1 MANYLQEVKVTYGDF
16 TFPVPSPYVSK
27 TFSNEFIGGDVW
39 ATRVQI
45 SLVGQIALLP
55 KRESEAE
62 LSGNNYLS
70 LKEKRNKVLK
80 AFAGALKKNFQDFK
94 VEGHGTLFE
103 LKNCTVES
111 VKFDQ
116 TNYVGLI
123 SYTIDLAGYKNDK
136 DFYTANYGVSAPTDS
151 WDYSEDSSG
160 IASVTHNISA
170 TGYNTSLDKTDGF
183 LKAKAFVTARKGT
196 SQKVSPIIIQNAHPG
211 QSLIL
216 NSVNETIDRLGGV
229 YSMAENYSFA
239 TNQSTESKQEESPL
253 GGMNIQAAS
262 TLLTYTLSIDE
273 DHGSGAVTVNLS
285 GSIAGSKES
294 TVLWGDVMSDFRSK
308 DFYALANLAYRRHIK
323 GSIGSRSG
331 NDDRNTDLHKGPV
344 SFSITPRKEAKTI
357 GFQISFDDNEL
368 FAKAKIKRE
377 QSYFDYDIS
386 LSHDNITDIIEVSC
400 QGEIRTRGSL
410 KKKNRDNKI
419 LLDEEILKNNSAR
432 IQKEAELMYWKMF
445 PNRTQYKLSPR
456 PGSITVSQ
464 NIFEGTIQ
472 YSATFS
478 DKDFPENSKL
488 RELGYSVSIVPS
500 IQQYATVPSCL
511 ENGHYL
517 IYDLN
522 LASKREQISIDTNG
536 VADDRSTES
545 FSLARAEVD
554 NVNDHL
560 KDVFL
565 DGGVKRLESQ
575 NKIENIDQSAITL
588 NKAFSQEKLVNIIE
602 LNRLN
607 T

>member
-39 ATRVQI
+39 ATKVQV
-45 SLVGQIALLP
+45 SLVGQVALLP
-55 KRESEAE
+55 KRETEEE

-70 LKEKRNKVLK
+70 LKEKRDKVLK

-123 SYTIDLAGYKNDK
+123 NYTIDLAGYKNDK

-151 WDYSEDSSG
+151 WDYSEDISG

-170 TGYNTSLDKTDGF
+170 TGYNTTLDKTDGF
-183 LKAKAFVTARKGT
+183 LKAKAFVTARRGT
-196 SQKVSPIIIQNAHPG
+196 SQKVSSIIIQNAHPD

-216 NSVNETIDRLGGV
+216 NSVNETVDRLGGV
-229 YSMAENYSFA
+229 YSVAENYSFA
-239 TNQSTESKQEESPL
+239 TNQASESKQEESQL
-253 GGMNIQAAS
+253 GSMNIQSAD
-262 TLLTYTLSIDE
+262 TLLIYTLSIDE
-273 DHGSGAVTVNLS
+273 EHGSGAVTVNLS
-285 GSIAGSKES
+285 GNVAGSKES
-294 TVLWGDVMSDFRSK
+294 TVSWADVMSDFRSK
-308 DFYALANLAYRRHIK
+308 DFYNLANLAYRRHIK
-323 GSIGSRSG
+323 GAIGTRSG
-331 NDDRNTDLHKGPV
+331 SDDRNTHLHEGPV
-344 SFSITPRKEAKTI
+344 SFSISPRKEAKTI

-368 FAKAKIKRE
+368 FEKAKIKRQ
-377 QSYFDYDIS
+377 QSYFDYNIS
-386 LSHDNITDIIEVSC
+386 LNHDNITDIVEVSC
-400 QGEIRTRGSL
+400 QGQIRTRGSL

-419 LLDEEILKNNSAR
+419 LLDEDILKNNSER
-432 IQKEAELMYWKMF
+432 IRNEAEQMYWKMF
-445 PNRTQYKLSPR
+445 PDRTQYKLSPR
-456 PGSITVSQ
+456 PGSISVSQ

-488 RELGYSVSIVPS
+488 RELGYSVSISPS

-511 ENGHYL
+511 QNGHSL

-522 LASKREQISIDTNG
+522 LESKREQISVDTNG
-536 VADDRSTES
+536 IADDRSVES
-545 FSLARAEVD
+545 FSLARDEVD
-554 NVNDHL
+554 SVNDHL
-560 KDVFL
+560 KDAFL
-565 DGGVKRLESQ
+565 DGSVKRLESE
-575 NKIENIDQSAITL
+575 NKVENVDQSAITL
-588 NKAFSQEKLVNIIE
+588 NKAFSQEKTVNLIE
-602 LNRLN
+602 LDRLN